1 VPSGASP
8 VAVSRQPTRVQ
19 LGEEV
24 AAMINSQ
31 HRRIATATAIL
42 TLAAGSVPSRD
53 GTASRSRPAA
63 SRHRIPRLTAELSVT
78 SD

>member
-42 TLAAGSVPSRD
+42 TLAAGSVAVPRRRALSIPTRC
-53 GTASRSRPAA
+53 RIAA
-63 SRHRIPRLTAELSVT
+63 SHSQTHR
-78 SD
+78 